1 MDIRSRPVN
10 LHQRKLRS
18 TEDSDYIRTMTKLIT
33 LTIRA
38 EKPIERMNWCDPIRS
53 TFSAVNTAL
62 GLVSVSQIKIK
73 RRRPTRAV
81 STPKQKIPRIVPS
94 LLSSNLAFQPNI
106 WL

>member
-38 EKPIERMNWCDPIRS
+38 EKPIERMDCNPIRS
-53 TFSAVNTAL
+53 TFSAVNRAL

-81 STPKQKIPRIVPS
+81 STPKRKIPRIVPS